1 MKRGPLAGPGWRYEY
16 TGAGGRRAL
25 AASPMILVLQGKRE
39 GMEVEES
46 AGQARVSAD
55 DEAWRMLIVADQS
68 EQAPF
73 ARRT

>member
-46 AGQARVSAD
+46 AGQARVSVD
-55 DEAWRMLIVADQS
+55 DEAWSMLIVADQS
-68 EQAPF
+68 EQAPL